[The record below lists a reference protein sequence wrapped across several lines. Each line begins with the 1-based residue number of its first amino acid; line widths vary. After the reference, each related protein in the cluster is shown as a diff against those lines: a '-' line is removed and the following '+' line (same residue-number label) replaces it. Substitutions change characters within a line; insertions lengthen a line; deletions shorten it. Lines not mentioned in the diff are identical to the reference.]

1 MSDSD
6 YMNVLNGIWSINNM
20 GLGIEKYVDSATNI
34 LTDEIDG

>member
-20 GLGIEKYVDSATNI
+20 GLGVEKYVQQTY
-34 LTDEIDG
+34 